1 LFSLVLC
8 FGLCGLLVFV
18 LFLLM
23 GIVNGAVV
31 EMVAVAEEDLNLMI
45 WTSLAKLTVV
55 VCF

>member
-8 FGLCGLLVFV
+8 FGLCGLLVLV